1 MYPSMTVYEA
11 LDYLSV
17 LSGMPK
23 QLRQKRIPEL
33 LLKVNLS
40 DRGGTKVKALSGGMK
55 RRLGI
60 AQALLHDP
68 QVIIADEP
76 TAGLDPEER
85 VRFRELFREL
95 AREKTVLLSTH
106 IVSDIEESCEN
117 LAILDQ
123 GKLRYAGSSKGLL
136 DQTGT
141 HSMEQAYLACIHG
154 TKEV

>member
-60 AQALLHDP
+60 AQAL
-68 QVIIADEP
+68 P
-76 TAGLDPEER
+76 T
-85 VRFRELFREL
+85 
-95 AREKTVLLSTH
+95 T
-106 IVSDIEESCEN
+106 
-117 LAILDQ
+117 
-123 GKLRYAGSSKGLL
+123 LRSS
-136 DQTGT
+136 
-141 HSMEQAYLACIHG
+141 
-154 TKEV
+154 